1 MLELFLLE
9 EALELARDRV
19 PGLDQDPDEVL
30 GGQRGEA
37 DARVMGE
44 QAHQLAAGVA
54 AGAEDGDIRIVTQ
67 NMYVGSSFDAL
78 SAAQTPQQFVAA
90 VAAFYT
96 KVLATRPAERAA
108 AMALEIAQN
117 RADLVAL
124 Q

>member
-1 MLELFLLE
+1 MFVSVFSINCSLGR
-9 EALELARDRV
+9 LARRV
-19 PGLDQDPDEVL
+19 AAIALLALSTGL
-30 GGQRGEA
+30 
-37 DARVMGE
+37 
-44 QAHQLAAGVA
+44 VA
-54 AGAEDGDIRIVTQ
+54 QSGAKAGAEDGDIRIVTQ